1 MSTNQSHTHIPVTLT
16 ARPVLGWWKFR
27 HFPALKIASMVVIVL
42 QLLTCLPL
50 QALALNLNDNS
61 KSPRPTRL
69 QKRAGKVNR
78 TIPKSEPLPPF
89 PVFSA
94 VPTDAQIT
102 QARVFDEPLTAIGK
116 RRDAFTWVM
125 ENKALAGAITSY
137 LKTGDPGNV
146 TPFTEFLDRYPE
158 SAWRTSVLLN
168 IGSVY
173 RHTGYFQKAMDAWE
187 TAWKAGQAET
197 KPEAVDVVNRVG
209 AELAQLNARLG
220 RVERLESL
228 LAELKGRSP
237 RGTTAEM
244 MAGAEAGLWLMQT
257 HPESAFRCGPLALRH
272 LCQIAGLKTD
282 TPKLTDFKATG
293 QGTSLAQIAAVAQD
307 LGLSYQMAR
316 RSAGAAFVTPAIV
329 HWKTGH
335 FAAVTKH
342 FEDGP
347 LAGKY
352 VVEDPAFGEELVVSK
367 EALEAETSGWSLVS
381 RGELPQGWAAISAG
395 EAGQVWGKAAT
406 QYWDPDTTKPRDLKA
421 HGGRGQAAKG
431 LPVYDFHLALASLN
445 IVATPVG
452 YTPPRGPAVNFTVTY
467 NHREMTQPGTFTYS
481 NLGNLWTHN
490 WLGYAQVDPGNSST
504 AFLYERGGGREIFK
518 NLNSGTQLYDVGF
531 WSQSKLKKLT
541 TGFERQMPD
550 GGIEKYEQSDGGS
563 NPRYFLTQVIDP
575 QGNAVTLSYNSLRL
589 TSITDALGQVTEFT
603 YGLTSD
609 PLKITQVEDPF
620 GRIATFEYNTSGQLV
635 EITNVVS
642 QASEFT
648 YTSGDFISSLTTPYG
663 TTDFAAGQENEG
675 STSGKRWVEAI
686 DPYDDKE
693 RVEYWHSSGV
703 TVTEGSAPSG
713 MTTTSSDFWN
723 SCSFYWDK
731 RAWSEASG
739 LSSPNY
745 FLKAHVIHWART
757 QDNNLTTTS
766 VVQHEKRSLENR
778 VWYNYPGQSQSDVVG
793 TMNKPTKIGQI
804 VADNPLGS
812 ANSTKLITCEY
823 NEFGH
828 LTKLIDP
835 YKQGSNQGRRT
846 TFTYASNNIDL
857 TQIKQGIEGVS
868 SSDEVQFDFTNNSL
882 HQPLTI
888 TDPARKVTTWTYN
901 SYGQPLTK
909 TNAKSQT
916 FTYGY
921 TSGYLTTVTGPTS
934 QTALLTYTYDSAG
947 RVDTVTNSD
956 GYALSYDYDN
966 LDRLTRTTYPDTTY
980 QELTYNKLDVSQV
993 RNRLAQVTTRTYDA
1007 LRRVTVV
1014 TDPLGRETTYSWDK
1028 SGGVYQIKDDKDQ
1041 ITTWNRD
1048 IQGRVTNQELANGNE
1063 WNSTYDDIGR
1073 LQQVTDAK
1081 NRVKYYRYLLD
1092 DNLYKIDYQST
1103 PVTTPDVTYQY
1114 SPKYNRVTQVDDSAG
1129 DSVVFTYHPVTTGGT
1144 LGATQLDTVS
1154 GDNGDVSYDYDE
1166 LGRVVTQTVRDVART
1181 ITYDALGR
1189 PTEEDTALGTFTISY
1204 AALSNRVTQI
1214 SGPNSLTTTLS
1225 YYGNSGDQRLQ
1236 TILNKK
1242 GTTTISEREYG
1253 YDAQGNI
1260 TSLDRGLATNDT
1272 FSYNAAAE
1280 LTQYVEANSGGG
1292 TTTNSYTYDTAR
1304 NMTVEGN
1311 GGTNTTSTFNS
1322 TNQLATRQVGSGSTV
1337 TLTYDANGN
1346 STSDS
1351 NSTNTFDDENRL
1363 LTMTD
1368 GNKEAIFTYDCLG
1381 NLKTIVG
1388 KVNGTAVTNREFIW
1402 CGDQPCWES
1411 FNVPGVPGT
1420 TVIKRFFAQ
1429 GVKQDNDKYF
1439 YMRDHLGSVTDV
1451 MKNNN
1456 SSVDSRFHYD
1466 PWGRQTQTVGSWAA
1480 DIGYAGYFHYAPAT
1494 TNIKLNLTASRAYS
1508 PKLGRWLSRDQSLTP
1523 GGMSGGMTDPVN
1535 AYAYAM
1541 DNPINLKAGE
1551 RAAYRGLLEGT
1562 DGWGAGGVS
1571 GMALFSLKKANPTG
1585 GSSLDSTVQEQSD
1598 GLCQCGPAF
1607 IPPMKCS
1614 NTPGKGMTDA
1624 HLENCLYDG
1633 ANVQDLELS
1642 TDVAP
1647 ISFGVKLANM
1657 PHFITFDG
1665 PFHDFQ
1671 GKGTLFIPSKAC
1683 PIDACAYW

>member
-1 MSTNQSHTHIPVTLT
+1 MSTHISNDHKSVSTT
-16 ARPVLGWWKFR
+16 AKPVLGWWKFR
-27 HFPALKIASMVVIVL
+27 RVPALKIASMLVIVL

-50 QALALNLNDNS
+50 QALAFNLNDNS
-61 KSPRPTRL
+61 ESPRPTQL
-69 QKRAGKVNR
+69 QKQTGKVNR
-78 TIPKSEPLPPF
+78 TVPKSDPLPQF
-89 PVFSA
+89 PVFSSS
-94 VPTDAQIT
+94 PTDAQIT

-116 RRDAFTWVM
+116 RGDTFTSMV
-125 ENKALAGAITSY
+125 ENKALAQAITAY
-137 LKTGDPGNV
+137 LKAGDPGNV
-146 TPFTEFLDRYPE
+146 EPFTEFLDRYPE
-158 SAWRTSVLLN
+158 SAWQTSVWLN
-168 IGSVY
+168 VGQVY
-173 RHTGYFQKAMDAWE
+173 RHTGYFQKALDAWE
-187 TAWKAGQAET
+187 TAWKAGKAET
-197 KPEAVDVVNRVG
+197 KPEAVEVVNRVG

-244 MAGAEAGLWLMQT
+244 IAGAEAGLWLMQT

-272 LCQIAGLKTD
+272 LCRMAGLKAD

-307 LGLSYQMAR
+307 LGMSYQMAR

-342 FEDGP
+342 FDDGP
-347 LAGKY
+347 LKGKY
-352 VVEDPAFGEELVVSK
+352 VVQDPAFGEELVVSQ

-381 RGELPQGWAAISAG
+381 RGELPQGWAAISAQ

-421 HGGRGQAAKG
+421 HGGRGQGEKG

-445 IVATPVG
+445 IVDTPVG

-481 NLGNLWTHN
+481 NLGHLWTHN
-490 WLGYAQVDPGNSST
+490 WLGYAQVDPGNAST

-575 QGNAVTLSYNSLRL
+575 QGKAVTLSYDSSLRL
-589 TSITDALGQVTEFT
+589 TAITDAIGQVTELS
-603 YGLTSD
+603 YGVTGD

-620 GRIATFEYNTSGQLV
+620 GRTATFEYNTSGQLI

-648 YTSGDFISSLTTPYG
+648 YTSGDLISSLTTPYG

-693 RVEYWHSSGV
+693 RVEYLHSSGV

-723 SCSFYWDK
+723 SCTFYWDK

-766 VVQHEKRSLENR
+766 VIQHEKRSLENR

-888 TDPARKVTTWTYN
+888 TDPARKVTTLTY
-901 SYGQPLTK
+901 SSHGQPLTK

-916 FTYGY
+916 FTYAY
-921 TSGYLTTVTGPTS
+921 NSNGYLTTVTGPTS
-934 QTALLTYTYDSAG
+934 ETALLTYTYDSAG

-993 RNRLAQVTTRTYDA
+993 RNRLAQVTTRAYDA

-1063 WNSTYDDIGR
+1063 WNATYDDIGR

-1114 SPKYNRVTQVDDSAG
+1114 SPKYNRVTQIDDTAG
-1129 DSVVFTYHPVTTGGT
+1129 DSIVYTYHPVTTGGT

-1189 PTEEDTALGTFTISY
+1189 QTEDDNALGTFTISY
-1204 AALSNRVTQI
+1204 ADLSNRVTQI

-1225 YYGNSGDQRLQ
+1225 YYGNSGDRRLQ

-1253 YDAQGNI
+1253 YNTLNI

-1272 FSYNAAAE
+1272 FSYNAAE
-1280 LTQYVEANSGGG
+1280 LAQYVEANSGGG

-1311 GGTNTTSTFNS
+1311 NGVNTTSTFNS
-1322 TNQLATRQVGSGSTV
+1322 TNQLVTRQVGSGSTV

-1346 STSDS
+1346 STYDS
-1351 NSTNTFDDENRL
+1351 NSTNTFDDEDRL

-1381 NLKTIVG
+1381 NLKNIVG
-1388 KVNGTAVTNREFIW
+1388 KVNGTAVTNRDFIW

-1429 GVKQDNDKYF
+1429 GVKQDSDKYF

-1508 PKLGRWLSRDQSLTP
+1508 PKLGRWLSRDQSMTP
-1523 GGMSGGMTDPVN
+1523 GGISRGMTDPVN

-1541 DNPINLKAGE
+1541 DNPINLKAGG
-1551 RAAYRGLLEGT
+1551 RATYSVAGAPAGT
-1562 DGWGAGGVS
+1562 AIPVLSSGSLMQTGGVIEPPLDPS
-1571 GMALFSLKKANPTG
+1571 GLMLTG
-1585 GSSLDSTVQEQSD
+1585 GMIEQ
-1598 GLCQCGPAF
+1598 
-1607 IPPMKCS
+1607 
-1614 NTPGKGMTDA
+1614 
-1624 HLENCLYDG
+1624 
-1633 ANVQDLELS
+1633 
-1642 TDVAP
+1642 
-1647 ISFGVKLANM
+1647 
-1657 PHFITFDG
+1657 
-1665 PFHDFQ
+1665 
-1671 GKGTLFIPSKAC
+1671 
-1683 PIDACAYW
+1683 PIDPSGWSQQYLRSGSLMQTGGVIEPPLDPSGLMLTGGMIEPPLDPSGLMLTGGMIEQPFDPSGWSQNFYNLGPQSMK